1 MCILVVGCGCVA
13 VEVMGAALFFLVVA
27 TGQQYH
33 LKPLMWKYV
42 GLRVD

>member
-13 VEVMGAALFFLVVA
+13 VEVMGAALFFFGGCHWPAIPLKA
-27 TGQQYH
+27 TYVEI
-33 LKPLMWKYV
+33 V